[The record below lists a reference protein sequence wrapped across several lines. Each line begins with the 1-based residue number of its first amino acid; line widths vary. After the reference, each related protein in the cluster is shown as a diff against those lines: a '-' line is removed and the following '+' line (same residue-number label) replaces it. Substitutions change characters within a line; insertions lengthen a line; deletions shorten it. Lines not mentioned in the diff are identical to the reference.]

1 MNNDLL
7 KYMSERFQRDCSK
20 LKEPGPVITISREY
34 GCPAKMIA
42 EQLAD
47 VLTRKM
53 AAKGKNIKWRWISKE
68 ILTESAK
75 QLNTQ
80 PDNIKYVFDYE
91 QRSIIDDILQSHSQ
105 KYYKSDRKI
114 RNTIANV
121 IRNISCDGHVII
133 VGRGGVAIT
142 KDILKSLHINLEAP
156 LEWRSLRISEKNGVS
171 IDEAKK
177 MANEIDAKRK
187 MFREYFEGKDTDYTR
202 FDLTFNCMTLS
213 SDEIIQSIVR
223 MAEIRGLI

>member
-7 KYMSERFQRDCSK
+7 KYMSERFQSDCSK
-20 LKEPGPVITISREY
+20 LKDPGPVITISREY

-53 AAKGKNIKWRWISKE
+53 AARGRNVKWRWISKE
-68 ILTESAK
+68 ILTESAR
-75 QLNTQ
+75 QLNLE
-80 PDNIKYVFDYE
+80 PDNIKYVFNYE
-91 QRSIIDDILQSHSQ
+91 QRSVIDDILQSHSQ

-121 IRNISCDGHVII
+121 IRNIACDGHAII

-142 KDILKSLHINLEAP
+142 KDIVRSLHINLEAP
-156 LEWRSLRISEKNGVS
+156 MEWRALRISEKNGVS
-171 IDEAKK
+171 FEDAKK
-177 MANEIDAKRK
+177 WPMISIANANSFANTSKERIP
-187 MFREYFEGKDTDYTR
+187 
-202 FDLTFNCMTLS
+202 
-213 SDEIIQSIVR
+213 IIPAST
-223 MAEIRGLI
+223 